1 MINLIHTMNRRPFIK
16 LLSANVI
23 GLPLL
28 GSGVSLFAAK
38 SCAGT
43 WVAQLLE
50 EGQIESI
57 STFWVYDLPQLPQE
71 VQGGE
76 FTANNKRIYF
86 YQQRQFCFQVF
97 EKVHPQLGQLELM
110 LPFWNKQADGSWKKI
125 ATLNAFDLSA
135 LAVAVEN
142 NYTASALLPLEH
154 HPATSSYSCLA
165 GSINIKTKIGGGNT
179 AFTEIEIKGKNQQN
193 WNEHFSST
201 QNLPSLL
208 L

>member
-43 WVAQLLE
+43 WLAQLLE

-97 EKVHPQLGQLELM
+97 EKVHPELGQLELM
-110 LPFWNKQADGSWKKI
+110 LPFWKKQADGSWKKI
-125 ATLNAFDLSA
+125 ATLNTFDISA

-154 HPATSSYSCLA
+154 HPATSSYSCPA
-165 GSINIKTKIGGGNT
+165 GSISIKTKIGVGNI
-179 AFTEIEIKGKNQQN
+179 AFTEIEINGKNQQN
-193 WNEHFSST
+193 WNKHFSST

>member
-1 MINLIHTMNRRPFIK
+1 MINLINTMNRRPFIK

-43 WVAQLLE
+43 WLAQLLE

-57 STFWVYDLPQLPQE
+57 SSFWVHDLPQLPQA
-71 VQGGE
+71 VKSGE
-76 FTANNKRIYF
+76 FTASTNRIYF

-97 EKVHPQLGQLELM
+97 EKVHPELGQLELM
-110 LPFWNKQADGSWKKI
+110 LPFWKKQADGTWKKI
-125 ATLNAFDLSA
+125 ATLNAFDMSA
-135 LAVAVEN
+135 LAVAIEH
-142 NYTASALLPLEH
+142 NYTASALLPLDH
-154 HPATSSYSCLA
+154 HPATSSYSCPA
-165 GSINIKTKIGGGNT
+165 GFISIKAKIGEDNRT
-179 AFTEIEIKGKNQQN
+179 YTEIEIKGKNQQS
-193 WNEHFSST
+193 WKKHFSST

-208 L
+208 F